1 VSLLPL
7 LSGTDQNMARLPCF
21 ESPQLEAVCRV
32 LADTDNGLTG
42 TEIEYV
48 LRELGI
54 SDPNP
59 SMTKWKRLFNA
70 FAEAQNKHQVG
81 NHLVLFINKAMSPA
95 RYTSKPDLFAW
106 RQDGL
111 NVALAFSGYAVNMK
125 GLVVHATPEATIEG
139 ALARAKR
146 LYSILQGRG
155 THQEIF
161 NYCKSELLQ
170 DNYFHAVLEAVKG
183 VAERLRQMSGL
194 SSDGADLVNAV
205 FSVKNPI
212 LAINSLKTETELSEQ
227 KGIANLLIGVFGA
240 IRNPTAHAPKVV
252 WAMPEQDAID
262 VLGILS
268 YVHRKLDGAS
278 KV

>member
-1 VSLLPL
+1 
-7 LSGTDQNMARLPCF
+7 MAHLPCL
-21 ESPQLEAVCRV
+21 ESAHLEAACRV
-32 LADTDNGLTG
+32 LADTENGLTG
-42 TEIEYV
+42 TEIEYI
-48 LRELGI
+48 LAELKI
-54 SDPNP
+54 RDSSP

-70 FAEAQNKHQVG
+70 LAEAQNKHQVG
-81 NHLVLFINKAMSPA
+81 NHLVLFIIKAMSPA
-95 RYTSKPDLFAW
+95 RYTSKPELFSW

-111 NVALAFSGYAVNMK
+111 NVALAFAGYAVNMK
-125 GLVVHATPEATIEG
+125 GQVVHTTPESTIEG

-146 LYSILQGRG
+146 LNSVLQNRG

-161 NYCKSELLQ
+161 KYCKSELLQ

-194 SSDGADLVNAV
+194 GIDGADLINTV

-227 KGIANLLIGVFGA
+227 KGIANLLVGVFGA

-278 KV
+278 RV